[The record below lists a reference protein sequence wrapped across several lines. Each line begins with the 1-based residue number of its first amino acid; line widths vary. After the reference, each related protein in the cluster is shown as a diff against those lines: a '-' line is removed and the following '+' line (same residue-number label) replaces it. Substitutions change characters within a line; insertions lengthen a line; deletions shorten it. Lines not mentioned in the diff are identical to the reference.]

1 MLKYVTA
8 MLILHNAFNM
18 KNNISVKNLIALAA
32 ALVFTAVLLFGSGAA
47 LRANAAPGPD
57 SAEAPAAGPAADSA
71 AGAAN
76 AVAGGAF
83 EVTDFNMNAKIG
95 KDHSYDVTE
104 DVSVSIPTQV
114 QSITFSL
121 PNGNFHMDGI
131 DVENTA
137 HSVSLTSM
145 ANTITI
151 TDAEKLSAGNH
162 TYRIKYRIQE
172 FEDRGSSSDMFY
184 FTAVPPEWKQPI
196 TNVKITA
203 SFPDDFPWDD
213 IQCYA
218 GQFGVEDINHRTDFE
233 ADEATR
239 TVTIEGE
246 NIPENYGI
254 TLKAELP
261 DGYWKGALNGGWVLI
276 AIPCIALGILL
287 LLGLLWLLG
296 GRDPKVEKTVETKPL
311 EGIVP
316 AEIGYIFNAEVS
328 IRDILMIIIYFARR
342 GYLSI
347 SEYEPKRYRLIRKK
361 DPADEEKYYRN
372 AYNILFE
379 DIYENRALEME
390 DLGDRLMRVRDEIS
404 DDIAAGHASA
414 DSSAFTPLSKAF
426 RYIGAGLLVAGLGLI
441 NALSYRYKYLP
452 ANFVE
457 TLAIIGIAAI
467 ALYLFL
473 KAVDKR
479 DSQTDERNLLM
490 EVLTASTVAGC
501 AVYVSYSVFSRT
513 GNIMAALV
521 TVLASI
527 LSLFFISIM
536 RARGKDN
543 AVLVM
548 RLRRLRDFIYHP
560 DPKALVRNYVEDKD
574 YYYDMLQYALTSGAE
589 ESWASYFL
597 SLDVPEPDWY
607 SDDTEGHAFSK
618 LRDELTTID
627 YAKDLKTFMRTIEAA
642 FEDLMR
648 RRRRR

>member
-1 MLKYVTA
+1 M
-8 MLILHNAFNM
+8 
-18 KNNISVKNLIALAA
+18 
-32 ALVFTAVLLFGSGAA
+32 
-47 LRANAAPGPD
+47 
-57 SAEAPAAGPAADSA
+57 
-71 AGAAN
+71 
-76 AVAGGAF
+76 
-83 EVTDFNMNAKIG
+83 
-95 KDHSYDVTE
+95 
-104 DVSVSIPTQV
+104 
-114 QSITFSL
+114 
-121 PNGNFHMDGI
+121 
-131 DVENTA
+131 
-137 HSVSLTSM
+137 
-145 ANTITI
+145 
-151 TDAEKLSAGNH
+151 
-162 TYRIKYRIQE
+162 
-172 FEDRGSSSDMFY
+172 
-184 FTAVPPEWKQPI
+184 
-196 TNVKITA
+196 
-203 SFPDDFPWDD
+203 
-213 IQCYA
+213 
-218 GQFGVEDINHRTDFE
+218 
-233 ADEATR
+233 
-239 TVTIEGE
+239 
-246 NIPENYGI
+246 
-254 TLKAELP
+254 
-261 DGYWKGALNGGWVLI
+261 
-276 AIPCIALGILL
+276 
-287 LLGLLWLLG
+287 
-296 GRDPKVEKTVETKPL
+296 EKTVETRPL

-328 IRDILMIIIYFARR
+328 IRDILMIIIYFARK

-404 DDIAAGHASA
+404 DDIAAG
-414 DSSAFTPLSKAF
+414 
-426 RYIGAGLLVAGLGLI
+426 LLVAGLGLI

-452 ANFVE
+452 ANFAE
-457 TLAIIGIAAI
+457 TLAIIGIAAV

-501 AVYVSYSVFSRT
+501 VVYVSYSVFSRT
-513 GNIMAALV
+513 GNITAALV

-527 LSLFFISIM
+527 FSLFFISIM

-618 LRDELTTID
+618 VRDELTTID